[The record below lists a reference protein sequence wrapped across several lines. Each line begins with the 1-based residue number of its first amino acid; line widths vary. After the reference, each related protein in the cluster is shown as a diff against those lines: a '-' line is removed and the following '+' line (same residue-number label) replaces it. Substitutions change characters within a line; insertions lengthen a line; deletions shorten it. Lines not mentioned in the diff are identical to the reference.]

1 MREPAPSPIRRP
13 ISRVIGSLTG
23 LGSRLIEPKGDVPE
37 IFRRSTRLLLA
48 LLVVLLVV
56 GGLAIVLILLPTG
69 FAANPALSLL
79 IALVGE
85 GMLLVAYSLGRAG
98 RHQWAGALTV
108 TVLLVSVYATL
119 ILLADLERLAPF
131 LILCLVL
138 SSLFLPFS
146 ATAVVLAVAL
156 AGLLVVPWFLPTVP
170 SGAVILQV
178 FLLASVGGLLLMA
191 AFIRERDIQQ
201 IEAQSRALSQSEERF
216 RTVVQSADQAILTLD
231 GRGRILSWNRGAQ
244 AIFQYSEAEAVGQLV
259 SALIDAAGPHPK
271 PQAWQTVLQ
280 ASPTQADRGRPNR
293 QGRRKDGSVFPLE
306 SSLIT
311 TRVNDAVLSTVFM
324 RDITE
329 RQRQLE
335 DLQRWAGELELHNR
349 ELALLTEMEDILL
362 ACADRAEA
370 HAVIGRFAARLFP
383 QAAGALYVFHAS
395 RNLLEAVVTWGDFPS
410 TERTFEPGECW
421 ALRRGRTHRVLN
433 PETEV
438 ICPHLAASPAASSI
452 CLPLTAQ
459 SEILG
464 VLHIRQTVSGT
475 LDAEPRIR
483 LVDERQLALAH
494 SVAEGLAMA
503 LASLTLRETLQS
515 QAIRDPL
522 TGLANRRFLA
532 ETLERELARAQR
544 QGRPLGVILLDLDH
558 FKQFNDTFGHSAGD
572 AVLREVAAFL
582 KHSIRGSDLASR
594 YGGEEFVVILPEA
607 SKIDTAQRA
616 EQLRDGVARL
626 AVQHQGQLLGLLT
639 ASVGVAVHPVHGAT
653 GEALLQAADAA
664 LYQAKA
670 RGRNQVAIAAADAG

>member
-1 MREPAPSPIRRP
+1 MRESAPSTPRRQ
-13 ISRVIGSLTG
+13 ISQAIDGLTG
-23 LGSRLIEPKGDVPE
+23 LGKRLIEPKADVPE
-37 IFRRSTRLLLA
+37 AFRRSTRLLLS
-48 LLVVLLVV
+48 LLVVLLTV
-56 GGLAIVLILLPTG
+56 GGLAIVLILLPTD
-69 FAANPALSLL
+69 FAANPALSLFM
-79 IALVGE
+79 AVVGE
-85 GMLLVAYSLGRAG
+85 AMLLVAYSLGRAG

-108 TVLLVSVYATL
+108 AILLVSVYVTL
-119 ILLADLERLAPF
+119 ILLADLERMAPF
-131 LILCLVL
+131 LVLCLVL

-146 ATAVVLAVAL
+146 ATAVTLAVTL
-156 AGLLVVPWFLPTVP
+156 AGLLVVPWFLPAVS
-170 SGAVILQV
+170 SGPVILQA
-178 FLLASVGGLLLMA
+178 FLLSSVGGLLLMA

-201 IEAQSRALSQSEERF
+201 IEAQSLALSQSEERF
-216 RTVVQSADQAILTLD
+216 RAVVQSADQAILTLD
-231 GRGRILSWNRGAQ
+231 GQGRILSWNRGAQ
-244 AIFQYSEAEAVGQLV
+244 VIFQYSEAEAVGQLV
-259 SALIDAAGPHPK
+259 SALIDASSFHPE
-271 PQAWQTVLQ
+271 PQAWQAVLQ
-280 ASPTQADRGRPNR
+280 ASATQADLGQPNR

-311 TRVNDAVLSTVFM
+311 TRVKDEALYTAFM
-324 RDITE
+324 RDVTE

-335 DLQRWAGELELHNR
+335 DLQRWAGELELHNQ

-383 QAAGALYVFHAS
+383 QASGALYVFHAS
-395 RNLLEAVVTWGDFPS
+395 RNLLEAVVRWGDAPPS
-410 TERTFEPGECW
+410 ERTFEPGECW
-421 ALRRGRTHRVLN
+421 ALRRGRTHQVLN

-438 ICPHLAASPAASSI
+438 ICSHRAASPADSSL

-464 VLHIRQTVSGT
+464 VLHIRQTISGKR
-475 LDAEPRIR
+475 DAKPRSR

-503 LASLTLRETLQS
+503 LASLALRETLQS

-544 QGRPLGVILLDLDH
+544 QARPLGVVLLDLDH

-607 SKIDTAQRA
+607 SVADTAQRA
-616 EQLRDGVARL
+616 EQLRDGITRL

-639 ASVGVAVHPVHGAT
+639 ASVGVAVHPAHGAT

-670 RGRNQVAIAAADAG
+670 RGRNQVAVAAADTG